1 MLSFRRSA
9 AIALA
14 AVAASVLIPWT
25 ADDIERNSALDI
37 ELVRSGKVE
46 FKGIE
51 ATFEELSRAYALTV
65 FSEAE
70 FLGWSAVPN
79 PTHPEAEALVTCR
92 FRVAGAAPG
101 SSPAG
106 AAPPQVRH
114 RAGPLDVTWRLNTL
128 AGIGIAPHDEVARDA
143 IANFR
148 NTVEDFLDR
157 LVLVGKEDAFLRG
170 GPGPGHPV
178 VDTLDPGTPLLRE
191 ETAGEWTRVKPA
203 GSGMQGTTAASGWLR
218 SEHLGLLPEID

>member
-14 AVAASVLIPWT
+14 AVAASVFIPWT
-25 ADDIERNSALDI
+25 ADDVERNSALDI

-46 FKGIE
+46 YKGIE
-51 ATFEELSRAYALTV
+51 ANFEELSRAYALTV

-70 FLGWSAVPN
+70 FLGWSAIPN

-106 AAPPQVRH
+106 A
-114 RAGPLDVTWRLNTL
+114 LDVTWRLNTL
-128 AGIGIAPHDEVARDA
+128 AGIQIAAHDDVAQDA

-157 LVLVGKEDAFLRG
+157 LVLVGKEDAFLRS

-218 SEHLGLLPEID
+218 SEHLGLLPHID

>member
-14 AVAASVLIPWT
+14 AVAASVFIPWT
-25 ADDIERNSALDI
+25 ADDVERNSALDI

-46 FKGIE
+46 YKGIE
-51 ATFEELSRAYALTV
+51 ANFEELSRAYALTV

-70 FLGWSAVPN
+70 FLGWSAIPN

-106 AAPPQVRH
+106 A
-114 RAGPLDVTWRLNTL
+114 LDVTWRLNTL
-128 AGIGIAPHDEVARDA
+128 AGIQIAAHDDVAQDA

-157 LVLVGKEDAFLRG
+157 LVLVGKEDAFLRS

-203 GSGMQGTTAASGWLR
+203 GSGMKGTTAASGWLR
-218 SEHLGLLPEID
+218 SEHLGLLPHID

>member
-14 AVAASVLIPWT
+14 AVAASVFIPWT
-25 ADDIERNSALDI
+25 ADDVERNSALDI

-46 FKGIE
+46 YKGIE
-51 ATFEELSRAYALTV
+51 ANFEELSRAYALTV

-70 FLGWSAVPN
+70 FLGWSAIPN

-106 AAPPQVRH
+106 A
-114 RAGPLDVTWRLNTL
+114 LDVTWRLNTL
-128 AGIGIAPHDEVARDA
+128 AGIQIAPHDDVAQDA

-157 LVLVGKEDAFLRG
+157 LVLVGKEDAFLHS

-218 SEHLGLLPEID
+218 SEHLGLLPHID